1 MNDDA
6 RSTSPPPP
14 PPPPAL
20 TYTCPRLLLQLL
32 QLLLLGCSD
41 GRFREMFKLTLLSE
55 R

>member
-14 PPPPAL
+14 PPPAL
-20 TYTCPRLLLQLL
+20 TFTCPRLLLQLL

-41 GRFREMFKLTLLSE
+41 VRFREMFKLTLLSE